1 MKKIM
6 DYLQGKKTYIVA
18 ILTAIFII
26 LNAFDVVIPEYVY
39 QLLAVAGLSAVRS
52 ALKKLENNQ

>member
-18 ILTAIFII
+18 ILTAVFII
-26 LNAFDVVIPEYVY
+26 LNAFDVVIPEYIW
-39 QLLAVAGLSAVRS
+39 QLLAVAGLGAVRS
-52 ALKKLENNQ
+52 ALKKLEK

>member
-39 QLLAVAGLSAVRS
+39 QLLAVAGLGAVRS
-52 ALKKLENNQ
+52 ALKKLE

>member
-26 LNAFDVVIPEYVY
+26 LNAFDVVIPEYIW
-39 QLLAVAGLSAVRS
+39 QLLAVAGLGAVRS
-52 ALKKLENNQ
+52 ALKKLEK